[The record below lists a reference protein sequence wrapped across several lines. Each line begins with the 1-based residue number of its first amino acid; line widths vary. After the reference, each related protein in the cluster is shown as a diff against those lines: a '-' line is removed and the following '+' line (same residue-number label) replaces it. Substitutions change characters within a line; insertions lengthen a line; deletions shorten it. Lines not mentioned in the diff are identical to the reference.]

1 MTQRIDLSHEEL
13 RGLTVEGARD
23 LVVRC
28 FLEAQ
33 KETFERAASKLGTA
47 PSDDRLRSI
56 VEGAVRL
63 AFRATHGD
71 FNLPTRDALM
81 LAVERLATQAAAM
94 GTPPDIIE
102 HHRSQ
107 LGRVFAAIS

>member
-13 RGLTVEGARD
+13 KGLTIEGARN

-28 FLEAQ
+28 FFEAQ
-33 KETFERAASKLGTA
+33 KETFGRAASKLGSA
-47 PSDDRLRSI
+47 PSDDQLRSI

-71 FNLPTRDALM
+71 FNHPTRDGLV
-81 LAVERLATQAAAM
+81 LAVERLAAQAAAM
-94 GTPPDIIE
+94 GTPTDIIE